1 MDSTTLLE
9 QTDDVISSAAN
20 FSQFAT
26 IPEVD
31 CLLEA
36 LECVEWT
43 QEEAAKMEEAAL
55 YQSAPIIS
63 FSSLDSSQPLPQNSF
78 QPLQSGVKLVQ
89 PFDQRSTNAMMPATS
104 APVNY
109 ALPLM
114 EHQLAGQIMSNI
126 GSEGGLGTYNGLHHA
141 PTWQQIQQI
150 QATALANMVAPSFSR
165 ADPHSSKPNSPAPV
179 IEQNRLSSSKQEKSQ
194 MSHSTVEKQRR
205 DRINS
210 LIEELRELVPAQAEG
225 ASGDL
230 LKSDGIIDLK
240 RPKHTVLADT
250 ISLLRKLNV
259 AKQAVPGQ
267 SQFANKSAPS
277 KISGSAATSLSRS
290 RSDNGSGGSFDRP
303 LLQDAQAVSSVVEAA
318 ARVQS
323 GALLPGVIP
332 PQTPQV
338 LLIDKP
344 YAAVTVDRAAETGH
358 MYLQVR
364 CRNRRGLL
372 ADLTSVLSDLP
383 VEILSGTVMTQE
395 DGMVYDTF
403 ELRCN
408 DPAMDTV
415 PLQGIVHDVVFQH
428 LSSLES
434 PGLGK
439 RLKSHQFNS

>member
-1 MDSTTLLE
+1 METYKLLE
-9 QTDDVISSAAN
+9 PVYDTLNCPAN
-20 FSQFAT
+20 FAQFAN

-31 CLLEA
+31 HLLEV
-36 LECVEWT
+36 LESVEWT
-43 QEEAAKMEEAAL
+43 HEETARMEEAAL
-55 YQSAPIIS
+55 SQSAPNM
-63 FSSLDSSQPLPQNSF
+63 SSSTVISSQLLSKNIFHPQ
-78 QPLQSGVKLVQ
+78 QSGVNLVQ
-89 PFDQRSTNAMMPATS
+89 PLEQKTQNTLMPDTS
-104 APVNY
+104 VQLNC
-109 ALPLM
+109 ALSML
-114 EHQLAGQIMSNI
+114 EQYHSSQIMSDM
-126 GSEGGLGTYNGLHHA
+126 GPGGGPSALRLQHA
-141 PTWQQIQQI
+141 PSWQQLQQM
-150 QATALANMVAPSFSR
+150 QAATLANMASTCLI
-165 ADPHSSKPNSPAPV
+165 ADLHSSKPTSPAPV
-179 IEQNRLSSSKQEKSQ
+179 MDQSRPSSSRQDKSQ

-225 ASGDL
+225 SSSGEPV
-230 LKSDGIIDLK
+230 KSDGPMDLK

-259 AKQAVPGQ
+259 AKQTAPGQ

-277 KISGSAATSLSRS
+277 KISGSSATSLSRS
-290 RSDNGSGGSFDRP
+290 RSDKGSGGSLDRA
-303 LLQDAQAVSSVVEAA
+303 LSQETQAVSSVVEAA

-323 GALLPGVIP
+323 GALLQGVIP
-332 PQTPQV
+332 PQTPQG

-344 YAAVTVDRAAETGH
+344 FTAVTVDRAAETGH

-372 ADLTSVLSDLP
+372 ADLTSALSDLP

-415 PLQGIVHDVVFQH
+415 PLQGMVYDVVFQH
-428 LSSLES
+428 LCALES
-434 PGLGK
+434 PALGK
-439 RLKSHQFNS
+439 RLKSHQLNT